1 MKAQVIL
8 SCGCACRPL
17 GVIAIVRHLQ
27 HDHNSSITLSITA
40 CIYPPHGNKAVHHCH
55 VQVTGEIIIGEFA
68 SANDPDEYE
77 WSVTAEGTGTA
88 QDKLKDHVSTLRK
101 PVFDK
106 LQRYVTALNSL
117 I

>member
-1 MKAQVIL
+1 MSVL
-8 SCGCACRPL
+8 GCDSNKQ
-17 GVIAIVRHLQ
+17 HLQ
-27 HDHNSSITLSITA
+27 HVYNSSSNHFITA
-40 CIYPPHGNKAVHHCH
+40 CICLTYGSISVRHCH

-88 QDKLKDHVSTLRK
+88 QDKLKDHVNTLRK

>member
-1 MKAQVIL
+1 VIPRC
-8 SCGCACRPL
+8 SCTCLPL
-17 GVIAIVRHLQ
+17 GVIAINSTCSRSTTAAVIISSQLVCLTYGSISVR
-27 HDHNSSITLSITA
+27 
-40 CIYPPHGNKAVHHCH
+40 HCH

-88 QDKLKDHVSTLRK
+88 QDKLKDHVNTLRK

>member
-1 MKAQVIL
+1 MQLYMFAAECDSNEQ
-8 SCGCACRPL
+8 
-17 GVIAIVRHLQ
+17 HL
-27 HDHNSSITLSITA
+27 HHVYGSSSDLSITA
-40 CIYPPHGNKAVHHCH
+40 CICPPHGNTSVSHCH

-68 SANDPDEYE
+68 SENDPDEYE

-88 QDKLKDHVSTLRK
+88 QDKLKDHVNTLQK

-117 I
+117 V